1 MLIDGAPHF
10 LKKLTNL
17 HLGEQFSDNDL
28 YDLLFS
34 SIVNQIF
41 PEETKESMSEV
52 FHKVESLSEKMSL
65 FMDYVKK
72 QNIYSKEYSATMV
85 EAMFKRVKMAASFDL
100 NGLKK
105 IKSPIT
111 LVRPA
116 EVSLQDID
124 EDYCISQL
132 TSGTVTLKVIEGN
145 HTTML
150 DNPSLSQIINDF
162 DPALLEDKN
171 FEEYIR
177 NDKPVSVV

>member
-1 MLIDGAPHF
+1 
-10 LKKLTNL
+10 
-17 HLGEQFSDNDL
+17 
-28 YDLLFS
+28 
-34 SIVNQIF
+34 
-41 PEETKESMSEV
+41 
-52 FHKVESLSEKMSL
+52 
-65 FMDYVKK
+65 
-72 QNIYSKEYSATMV
+72 
-85 EAMFKRVKMAASFDL
+85 MAASFDL